1 MEVLVLLNAKIRA
14 RMIAPTIAA
23 TVALVVVR
31 AVAQVD
37 VREVVAAGVQ
47 LRVVPAVPALQN
59 QALAQVVVPHAQVDV
74 LEDAQ
79 VVVVRGVLVVAQVV
93 VVRDV
98 LVVVLVDVVRDVLEH
113 VLAVA

>member
-1 MEVLVLLNAKIRA
+1 
-14 RMIAPTIAA
+14 MIAPTIAA

-59 QALAQVVVPHAQVDV
+59 QVLAQVVVPPARVDV
-74 LEDAQ
+74 LVDA
-79 VVVVRGVLVVAQVV
+79 
-93 VVRDV
+93 
-98 LVVVLVDVVRDVLEH
+98 LVVVQAAVVQDVQEAALVDVVLVAPVVALVVVVRDVLEH
-113 VLAVA
+113 VQAVA